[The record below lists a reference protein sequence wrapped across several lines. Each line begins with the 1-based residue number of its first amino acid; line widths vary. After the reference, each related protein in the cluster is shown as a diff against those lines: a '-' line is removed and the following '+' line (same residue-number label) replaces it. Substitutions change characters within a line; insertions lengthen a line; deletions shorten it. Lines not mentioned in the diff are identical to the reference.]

1 MVCALSLACFHSL
14 DREGLSS
21 LAIRWIELIL
31 LYCFWVLIAVIAG
44 YAGSSWG
51 AVLFLIAFWYYCS
64 ILKPV
69 SWRCSNVGYPIVLIS
84 CDYPSVSIF
93 YTQACT
99 VLPFN
104 FFSRP
109 YPGRKNIGFGGWSQ
123 AFAEVLIGLILVPF
137 CTAPII
143 SYALRSRCPSS
154 GDKLDR
160 SSL

>member
-1 MVCALSLACFHSL
+1 MACVLLRACFHPL
-14 DREGLSS
+14 DWEGLSS

-99 VLPFN
+99 VLLFN
-104 FFSRP
+104 FFSPLSWKKEHWVWRMITSFCRSANWP
-109 YPGRKNIGFGGWSQ
+109 NSRAFLYCSHYLLRLAFKVSQ
-123 AFAEVLIGLILVPF
+123 F
-137 CTAPII
+137 
-143 SYALRSRCPSS
+143 RR
-154 GDKLDR
+154 
-160 SSL
+160 